1 MPYHG
6 HMAKRG
12 GAVHVATTRRT
23 YKGKVYESHLLRRS
37 VRDGKKVRHETVG
50 NLSHLPSHVVDLIR
64 RALKGESFVSAQESF
79 ECIRSLP
86 HGHVAAVLG
95 TLKKLGLDKLI
106 ASRRSRMRDLVVA
119 MVVARIIDPGSKL
132 AIARGLDED
141 TAFSTLGETL
151 DVTGA
156 SEEELY
162 AAMDWLVE
170 RQGAIEKRL
179 AKRHLVNGTLVLYD
193 VTSSYF
199 EGRTCPLARLGHSRD
214 GKKGK
219 LQIVIGLLCTR
230 DGQPVAVEVFEGNTG
245 DPATVASQVTKLRDR
260 FGLSEIVL
268 VGDRGMITSAR
279 IREDLAPIKGLSW
292 ITALR
297 APAIKS
303 LAKQGAIQLS
313 LFDDIDLAEV
323 TSDDFP
329 GERLIV
335 CRNPL
340 LAVER
345 ARKRR
350 ELLDATERE
359 LDKIVAATK
368 RKSRPLSGADKIGLR
383 VGKVGNKYKM
393 AKHFDLEIT
402 EHSLSYSRKL
412 EKIEEEASLDGFYVI
427 RTNVSASLLGAKET
441 VRIYK
446 GLSVVER
453 AFRCMKTVDLKIRP
467 IHHRLATRVRSH
479 VFLCMLA
486 YYVEWHMR
494 QSLAPVLF
502 DDHER
507 EVAEQQR
514 TSIVAP
520 AQRSAAAKQKA
531 SSKTCEDGAPVHS
544 FQTMLA
550 DLATIVRNRMRP
562 RKADGATFLITT
574 TPTSV
579 QRRALDLLGV
589 SLRV

>member
-1 MPYHG
+1 
-6 HMAKRG
+6 MAKRG
-12 GAVHVATTRRT
+12 GAVHVATTRRKC
-23 YKGKVYESHLLRRS
+23 KGKVYESHLLRRS
-37 VRDGKKVRHETVG
+37 IRDGKKVKHETVG
-50 NLSHLPSHVVDLIR
+50 NLSHLPAHVVDLIR

-79 ECIRSLP
+79 ECVRSLP

-95 TLKKLGLDKLI
+95 TLKKLGLDKGI

-119 MVVARIIDPGSKL
+119 MVVARIIDPRSKL

-141 TAFSTLGETL
+141 TAFSTLGEAL

-156 SEEELY
+156 REEELY

-230 DGQPVAVEVFEGNTG
+230 EGQPVAVEVFEGNTG

-260 FGLSEIVL
+260 FGLTEVVL

-279 IREDLAPIKGLSW
+279 IREDLAPVDGLSW

-303 LAKQGAIQLS
+303 LLKQGAIQLS

-323 TSDDFP
+323 TSEDFP

-368 RKSRPLSGADKIGLR
+368 RKGRPLSGAAKIGLR
-383 VGKVGNKYKM
+383 VGKVSNKYKM
-393 AKHFDLEIT
+393 AKHFDLDIT
-402 EHSLSYSRKL
+402 DSSLCYSRKL
-412 EKIEEEASLDGFYVI
+412 EQIEEEASLDGFYVI
-427 RTNVSASLLGAKET
+427 RTNVSATTLGAVET
-441 VRIYK
+441 VRVYK

-453 AFRCMKTVDLKIRP
+453 AFRCTKTVDLKIRP

-507 EVAEQQR
+507 GAAKLERV
-514 TSIVAP
+514 SIVAP
-520 AQRSAAAKQKA
+520 AQRSAAAKRKA
-531 SSKTCEDGAPVHS
+531 SSKRCDDGAPVHS
-544 FQTMLA
+544 FQTALA

-562 RKADGATFLITT
+562 READSATFLVTT
-574 TPTSV
+574 TPTPV

>member
-1 MPYHG
+1 
-6 HMAKRG
+6 MAKRG
-12 GAVHVATTRRT
+12 GAIHVATTRRT
-23 YKGKVYESHLLRRS
+23 YKGRVYETHLLRRS
-37 VRDGKKVRHETVG
+37 IRNGEKVQHETVG
-50 NLSHLPSHVVDLIR
+50 NLSHLPMHVIEIIR
-64 RALKGESFVSAQESF
+64 RALKGETFVSAEESF

-95 TLKKLGLDKLI
+95 TLKKLGLDKI
-106 ASRRSRMRDLVVA
+106 VASRKSRMRDLVVA
-119 MVVARIIDPGSKL
+119 MIVARIIDPRSKL
-132 AIARGLDED
+132 AIARGLSED

-151 DVTGA
+151 DVVCA

-162 AAMDWLVE
+162 AAMDWLLP

-179 AKRHLVNGTLVLYD
+179 AQRHLAEGTLVLYD

-199 EGRTCPLARLGHSRD
+199 EGRTCPLACLGHNRD

-230 DGQPVAVEVFEGNTG
+230 QGQPVAVEVFDGNTG
-245 DPATVASQVTKLRDR
+245 DPSTVASQIAKIRKR
-260 FGLSEIVL
+260 FGLTEVVL

-279 IREDLAPIKGLSW
+279 IREDLAPVDGLRW

-303 LAKQGAIQLS
+303 LLREGALQRS
-313 LFDDIDLAEV
+313 LFDEVDLAEI
-323 TSDDFP
+323 TSQDFP

-340 LAVER
+340 LAAER
-345 ARKRR
+345 ARKRQ
-350 ELLDATERE
+350 ELLEATERE
-359 LDKIVAATK
+359 FEKIVVATK
-368 RKSRPLSGADKIGLR
+368 RKTRRLSGTDKIGLR
-383 VGKVGNKYKM
+383 VGKVRNKYKVS
-393 AKHFDLEIT
+393 KHFDLKIT
-402 EHSLSYSRKL
+402 KHSFRYSRKV
-412 EKIEEEASLDGFYVI
+412 EQIEEEASLDGFYVI
-427 RTNVSASLLGAKET
+427 RTNVPAKVLGATET
-441 VRIYK
+441 VRVYK

-453 AFRCMKTVDLKIRP
+453 AFRCMKTMDLKIRP
-467 IHHRLATRVRSH
+467 IHHRLAPRVRSH

-494 QSLAPVLF
+494 QALAPVLF

-507 EVAEQQR
+507 EAAEEAR

-520 AQRSAAAKQKA
+520 AQRSPAAKRKA
-531 SSKTCEDGAPVHS
+531 ASKTCEDGTPVHS
-544 FQTMLA
+544 FQTILA
-550 DLATIVRNRMRP
+550 DLTTIVRNRMRP
-562 RKADGATFLITT
+562 RDAGGATFESTT
-574 TPTSV
+574 TPTVV

>member
-1 MPYHG
+1 
-6 HMAKRG
+6 MAKRG
-12 GAVHVATTRRT
+12 GAIHVATTRRT
-23 YKGKVYESHLLRRS
+23 YKGRVYETHLLRRS
-37 VRDGKKVRHETVG
+37 IRKGEKVQHETVG
-50 NLSHLPSHVVDLIR
+50 NLSHLPMPVIELIR
-64 RALKGESFVSAQESF
+64 RALKGETFVSAEQGF

-95 TLKKLGLDKLI
+95 SLKKLGVDKI
-106 ASRRSRMRDLVVA
+106 VARRKSRMRDLVVA
-119 MVVARIIDPGSKL
+119 MIVARIIDPRSKL
-132 AIARGLDED
+132 AIARGLSED

-151 DVTGA
+151 DVVSA

-162 AAMDWLVE
+162 AAMDWLLP

-179 AKRHLVNGTLVLYD
+179 AQRHLAEGTLVLYD

-199 EGRTCPLARLGHSRD
+199 EGRTCPLARLGHNRD

-230 DGQPVAVEVFEGNTG
+230 EGQPVAVEVFDGNTG
-245 DPATVASQVTKLRDR
+245 DPSTVASQIAKIRKR
-260 FGLSEIVL
+260 FGLTEVVL

-279 IREDLAPIKGLSW
+279 IREDLAPVDGLRW

-303 LAKQGAIQLS
+303 LLREGALQRS
-313 LFDDIDLAEV
+313 LFDEVDLAEI

-335 CRNPL
+335 CRNPF
-340 LAVER
+340 LAAER
-345 ARKRR
+345 ARKRQ
-350 ELLDATERE
+350 ELLEATERE
-359 LDKIVAATK
+359 FEKIVVATK
-368 RKSRPLSGADKIGLR
+368 RKSRRLSGRDKIGLR
-383 VGKVGNKYKM
+383 VGKVRNKYKM
-393 AKHFDLEIT
+393 SKHFDLKIT
-402 EHSLSYSRKL
+402 AHSFRYSRKV
-412 EKIEEEASLDGFYVI
+412 EQIEEEASLDGFYVI
-427 RTNVSASLLGAKET
+427 RTNVPAKVLGAAET
-441 VRIYK
+441 VRAYK

-453 AFRCMKTVDLKIRP
+453 AFRCMKTMDLKIRP

-494 QSLAPVLF
+494 QALAPVLF

-507 EVAEQQR
+507 DVAEEAR
-514 TSIVAP
+514 TSAVAP
-520 AQRSAAAKQKA
+520 AQRSPAAKRKA
-531 SSKTCEDGAPVHS
+531 ASKTCEDGTPVHS
-544 FQTMLA
+544 FQTILA
-550 DLATIVRNRMRP
+550 DLATIVRNRMCP
-562 RKADGATFLITT
+562 RDARGAVFELTT
-574 TPTSV
+574 TPTPV